1 MEGFLMSDNEPNLN
15 VLMFE
20 ILKRL
25 QADMSSIKHILND
38 HTRLLVRMREDDLR
52 LESMQSE
59 TQLRLDRIE
68 RRLDLT
74 DA

>member
-1 MEGFLMSDNEPNLN
+1 MSEAPENL
-15 VLMFE
+15 VLE
-20 ILKRL
+20 QLRL
-25 QADMSSIKHILND
+25 IRADMAGIRADIASVRTTLND

-52 LESMQSE
+52 LESMHAE

-68 RRLDLT
+68 RRLDLA

>member
-1 MEGFLMSDNEPNLN
+1 MTEITNELMYE
-15 VLMFE
+15 VLKK
-20 ILKRL
+20 I
-25 QADMSSIKHILND
+25 QADVASIKATVAD

-68 RRLDLT
+68 ERFTLR
-74 DA
+74 DAE